1 MSVCHTLSVCCFSV
15 THDVRQSHDVRL
27 SVRDTRCPSV
37 THDVRLS
44 VRPSHYVRLSV
55 RHTRCPSVVCLA
67 YTISICPSVIRCP
80 FVHPSYTMSVCPS
93 VTRLSLTMSVRHT
106 RCPVRLSHMMSVCL
120 SVRHPM
126 SVCLSVTRCP
136 SVCHTRCPSVRLSHM
151 MSVCMS
157 VRHTMSVCPSVS
169 HDVRLS
175 FVRHTRY
182 PSVRQSHDV
191 RLSVCHTR
199 CPSVTHDIRPS
210 HTMSVRHTMSFCPS
224 IYYTRSN
231 YRCLTPLRQHC
242 SADRSVAE
250 NYLRLV
256 INSRR
261 LL

>member
-1 MSVCHTLSVCCFSV
+1 M
-15 THDVRQSHDVRL
+15 
-27 SVRDTRCPSV
+27 
-37 THDVRLS
+37 
-44 VRPSHYVRLSV
+44 
-55 RHTRCPSVVCLA
+55 
-67 YTISICPSVIRCP
+67 
-80 FVHPSYTMSVCPS
+80 HPSYTMSVCPC

-106 RCPVRLSHMMSVCL
+106 RCPVHLSHM
-120 SVRHPM
+120 
-126 SVCLSVTRCP
+126 
-136 SVCHTRCPSVRLSHM
+136 
-151 MSVCMS
+151 MS
-157 VRHTMSVCPSVS
+157 VRHTMSVCPTVS